1 MTMMKRTLNFCL
13 KSCLPLL
20 CIASASAA
28 EPARMELSNDD
39 PVIHALRWKEGV
51 DCNKLPSD
59 PDLAA
64 KLHAIAEGDIAPSV
78 VPLRAAS
85 CLTERYSQDA
95 RYLAWVTPWF
105 SDAERGGLA
114 FAALSTGVDREQLAP
129 LVELAPDSWKSAFQR
144 GLSRPARAPSP

>member
-1 MTMMKRTLNFCL
+1 MNTMKRALKLCL
-13 KSCLPLL
+13 LSSLPMLF
-20 CIASASAA
+20 IASASAA
-28 EPARMELSNDD
+28 EPARAEVSNDD
-39 PVIHALRWKEGV
+39 PVLRALRWKDGV
-51 DCNKLPSD
+51 DCNNLPAD

-85 CLTERYSQDA
+85 CLTERFSTDA

-114 FAALSTGVDREQLAP
+114 FAALSTGVDREQLEP
-129 LVELAPDSWKSAFQR
+129 LVQLAPESWKSAFQR
-144 GLSRPARAPSP
+144 GLSRPARTSTP